1 MFSLTPRDLK
11 FFDMFITNSETILS
25 SAELLYEFMNDL
37 SDPENKFLAIKEL
50 EHKGDEQQH
59 IILKQLNKSFITP
72 LDREDIYAIAKGLDD
87 IVDFIECAASRIVIF
102 NMKVSTQEAKEMCKL
117 IVDGSKELISLMQ
130 ELKIM
135 HKSNKLMEKIIEVN
149 RIEEQGDVLFR
160 KAARILFTEDIPV
173 IEVIKQREM
182 YETLEN
188 TLDAIEDI
196 ANIVEGVV
204 MKHA

>member
-1 MFSLTPRDLK
+1 MFSLTPRDVK
-11 FFDMFITNSETILS
+11 FYDMFITNSETILN
-25 SAELLYEFMNDL
+25 SAELLYEFMQDL
-37 SDPENKFLAIKEL
+37 NNPESKFLAIKDL
-50 EHKGDEQQH
+50 EHKGDEEQH
-59 IILKQLNKSFITP
+59 NILEELNKSFITP

-87 IVDFIECAASRIVIF
+87 IIDFIESAASRIVIF
-102 NMKVSTQEAKEMCKL
+102 NIKTSTKEAKEMCKL
-117 IVDGSKELISLMQ
+117 IVDGSKELIYLMK

-135 HKSNKLMEKIIEVN
+135 NKSNKIREKIIEVN

-160 KAARILFTEDIPV
+160 KAVRILFTEDIPV